1 MAGPLEGDVFYAND
15 LMFVFNGDTYK
26 ATSISV
32 TPSAA
37 EFDVTTTDVPVDGC
51 RRYRP
56 GAVQSCDIK
65 VDWVGLTIPQ
75 VEETAAFSIS
85 SGSLGHTG
93 SIALCT
99 GLSITAQAGELIK
112 GSATF
117 KVSFD

>member
-1 MAGPLEGDVFYAND
+1 MAGPLDDLVHYAND
-15 LMFVFNGDTYK
+15 LTFTFGGDDYK

-32 TPSAA
+32 SPSAA
-37 EFDVTTTDVPVDGC
+37 EFDVTTTEIADGGC

-56 GAVQSCDIK
+56 GVVRGCDIK
-65 VDWVGLTIPQ
+65 VDWVGLTIPD
-75 VEETAAFSIS
+75 VEETASFSIS
-85 SGSLGHTG
+85 HGKLGHTG
-93 SIALCT
+93 TIALCT